1 MRRLRRC
8 QIRRLKHRIS
18 PWHRSRHAQKKNLTP
33 WKLPGVRS
41 IFFHHRPIQ
50 ANYGSAG
57 KLDGILALPEVDAG
71 AIDESRNFIRSIGLA
86 FGLLLER

>member
-1 MRRLRRC
+1 MRKKTKRPG
-8 QIRRLKHRIS
+8 IS
-18 PWHRSRHAQKKNLTP
+18 KAFW
-33 WKLPGVRS
+33 S

-50 ANYGSAG
+50 ANYGGAG

-71 AIDESRNFIRSIGLA
+71 AIDESRNFIWSIGLA